1 MASLQVLSKH
11 KGEKFQITVLID
23 LVQEVKCVEHEA
35 WQTTSNGE
43 YQLSVLC

>member
-35 WQTTSNGE
+35 WQTNGE